1 MRASSAA
8 LSPLQG
14 LPRASPLLGLP
25 ARGPAAPAP
34 PLPAAGRHSLS
45 FPISPLR
52 PARRALP
59 VRPLSLGASRT
70 APASLA
76 HVAPAPTA
84 STSSSPPNVR
94 SASPVPTPLPLAV
107 RAPTQ
112 TPPKAPALFTRQ
124 PPPVLPPEPG
134 PLSALTSAAS
144 APERHSRLVRCRRRT
159 KAEDKALWTL
169 ARLRQHVP
177 LAQRARQRLPPLE
190 ALPHLPLVASY
201 RTTKRPQARA
211 LPLSGLEMRL
221 SNRNS
226 SSSCLQWRSTSQPQE
241 APPQAGNHSSRG
253 VPLAPAPAAASPLAA
268 ATSKKKGRSGAP

>member
-45 FPISPLR
+45 FPTSPLR
-52 PARRALP
+52 LARRALP
-59 VRPLSLGASRT
+59 VRPLPLAAPLSLGASRT

-94 SASPVPTPLPLAV
+94 NASPGPTPLPLAV

-112 TPPKAPALFTRQ
+112 TPPPG
-124 PPPVLPPEPG
+124 LPPEPG

-144 APERHSRLVRCRRRT
+144 APERHSHLVRCRRRA
-159 KAEDKALWTL
+159 KAEDKALLT
-169 ARLRQHVP
+169 
-177 LAQRARQRLPPLE
+177 LAQRARQHLPPLE
-190 ALPHLPLVASY
+190 ALPHSPLVKHPMVASY
-201 RTTKRPQARA
+201 RTTRKARPQART

-241 APPQAGNHSSRG
+241 APLQAGNHSSRG

-268 ATSKKKGRSGAP
+268 ATSKKKGRSGAL